1 MKSLEELE
9 AAFDRGL
16 SAWGNEIISSH
27 AGKMGLKV
35 VKLVKKETP
44 VDTGNLRRRWRARL
58 DKGSGKFLIW
68 IENDA
73 EYAAAVNN
81 GHRVVRAKKT
91 VGFAKGRYMLE
102 KGIQE
107 YKARQMGKDVEEMF
121 QDLRKALK

>member
-9 AAFDRGL
+9 RAFDHGL
-16 SAWGNEIISSH
+16 SAWGNEIVSRH
-27 AGKMGLKV
+27 AGRMGLKV
-35 VKLVKKETP
+35 VRLVKKETP
-44 VDTGNLRRRWRARL
+44 VDTGNLRRRWHARL
-58 DKGSGKFLIW
+58 DKRSGKFLIW

-73 EYAAAVNN
+73 DYAAAVNN

-121 QDLRKALK
+121 QDLREALK